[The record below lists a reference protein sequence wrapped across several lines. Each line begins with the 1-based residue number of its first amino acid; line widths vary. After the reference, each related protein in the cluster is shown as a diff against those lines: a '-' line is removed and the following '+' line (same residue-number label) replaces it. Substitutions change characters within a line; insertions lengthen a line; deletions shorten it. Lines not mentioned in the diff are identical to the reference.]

1 MKLCEAFYKRLQQ
14 LIKGRYKSV
23 YEFCIQN
30 GIARSTIE
38 NLMKGNSKSP
48 KLSTVY
54 EVASA
59 LGMSPL
65 EFLDSEIFLPD
76 NIEID

>member
-1 MKLCEAFYKRLQQ
+1 MKLCEAFSAR
-14 LIKGRYKSV
+14 LIKLIQGRYKSV
-23 YEFCIQN
+23 YEFCVKN

-38 NLMKGNSKSP
+38 NLADGNSKSP

-54 EVASA
+54 EVSSA
-59 LGMSPL
+59 LGISPL
-65 EFLDSEIFLPD
+65 EFMNDEIFSPE

>member
-1 MKLCEAFYKRLQQ
+1 MKLCEAFDRRLQE
-14 LIKGRYKSV
+14 LIKGRYESV

-38 NLMKGNSKSP
+38 NLKRGNSKSP

-54 EVASA
+54 EVSSA
-59 LGMSPL
+59 LGISPL
-65 EFLDSEIFLPD
+65 EFLDTEIFLPE

>member
-1 MKLCEAFYKRLQQ
+1 MKLCEAFCKRLQE
-14 LIKGRYKSV
+14 LIDGRYKSV
-23 YEFCIQN
+23 YEFCIKN

-38 NLMKGNSKSP
+38 NLMAGNSKSP

-54 EVASA
+54 EVSSA
-59 LGMSPL
+59 LGISPL
-65 EFLDSEIFLPD
+65 EFLDAEVFLTE